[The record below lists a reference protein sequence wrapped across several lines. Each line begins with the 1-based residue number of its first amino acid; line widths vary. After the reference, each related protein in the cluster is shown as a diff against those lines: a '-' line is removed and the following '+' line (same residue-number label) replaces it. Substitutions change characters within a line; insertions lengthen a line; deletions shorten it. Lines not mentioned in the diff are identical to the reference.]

1 MTTDSGSAV
10 VIGDA
15 HLEVLRDVLETGR
28 RQGFLGPGPVEA
40 HIRRSLH
47 FLEALPTDARLKGGC
62 PTKHALELYALD
74 LGSGGGVPGLVLAL
88 ALPVS
93 RWVLLEASRKR
104 SAFLAEAVRR
114 LDLEGRVSVAAE
126 RAEEAGLGPL
136 RGSFDLVVARSFAA
150 PAVTAECGA
159 PFLRSGGLLIV
170 AEPPA
175 NLARSDDSPPAT
187 APPSGGPVTTPASG
201 GPAPTPTSGGL
212 ASSAIGSPV
221 GEVRRWPPE
230 PLALLGLAPLAHI
243 SVPSALQVLEQRT
256 LCPSRYPRRTGIPTK
271 RPLF

>member
-1 MTTDSGSAV
+1 VRTDSGSAV
-10 VIGDA
+10 VIDDA
-15 HLEVLRDVLETGR
+15 HLEVLRDLLETAR
-28 RQGFLGPGPVEA
+28 QQGFLGPGPVEA

-47 FLEALPTDARLKGGC
+47 FLKALPTDARTKGSC
-62 PTKHALELYALD
+62 PTERAAELYALD

-88 ALPVS
+88 ALPFS

-126 RAEEAGLGPL
+126 RAEEAGRGPL

-159 PFLRSGGLLIV
+159 PFLRAGGLLIV

-175 NLARSDDSPPAT
+175 NQARSDDSPP
-187 APPSGGPVTTPASG
+187 STTPTSG
-201 GPAPTPTSGGL
+201 DPATTPTSGGP
-212 ASSAIGSPV
+212 ASGAIGSPV

-243 SVPSALQVLEQRT
+243 ATPSALQVLEQRT
-256 LCPSRYPRRTGIPTK
+256 LCPSRYPRRTGVPAK